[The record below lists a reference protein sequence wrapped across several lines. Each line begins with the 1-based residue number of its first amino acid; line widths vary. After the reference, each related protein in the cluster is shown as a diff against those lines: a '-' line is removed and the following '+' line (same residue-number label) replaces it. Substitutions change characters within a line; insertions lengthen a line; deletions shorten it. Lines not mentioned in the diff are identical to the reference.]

1 MSKKSVLPYGIM
13 FNLAALFGGVSLY
26 LNDKLRSDL
35 EYIVKNNQLKETL
48 YSIHNKSA
56 NRYDKFYGRVEA
68 RNKINKYRKILTSYS
83 GDEVLETGCGTGRNF
98 CFYKKNQNIT
108 AIDYSDNMLNVAK
121 NVLDTKKVNNG
132 EGSDNDIIC
141 ENINL
146 QNVDC
151 EELAK
156 TFGENKFD
164 SIVDIMNFQAYYN
177 PELVLE
183 NMKKVVKNNGKIII
197 ICRGISEYLLIDFF
211 YSIYKPTTIMRYGVD
226 YSKNWKEFFNKD
238 KDLKCLYEDRKN
250 FGKTYLF
257 IFEVNKTNI

>member
-1 MSKKSVLPYGIM
+1 MSILSYGII
-13 FNLAALFGGVSLY
+13 FNLAAFFGGVSLY

-48 YSIHNKSA
+48 HSIHSKSA

-83 GDEVLETGCGTGRNF
+83 GEDILETGCGTGRNF
-98 CFYKKNQNIT
+98 CFYKEFQNVT
-108 AIDYSDNMLNVAK
+108 AIDYSDEMLNYSK
-121 NVLDTKKVNNG
+121 KVLESKEVNNG
-132 EGSDNDIIC
+132 EGSNNEIKC
-141 ENINL
+141 RNINL
-146 QNVDC
+146 KNVDC

-156 TFGENKFD
+156 EFGENKFD
-164 SIVDIMNFQAYYN
+164 SIVDIMNFQAYNN

-183 NMKKVVKNNGKIII
+183 NMKKVVKNKGKLII

-211 YSIYKPTTIMRYGVD
+211 YNIYKPTTIMRYGVD
-226 YSKNWKEFFNKD
+226 YTKNWKEFFSKD
-238 KDLKCLYEDRKN
+238 KELKCLYEDRKN

-257 IFEVNKTNI
+257 IFEVNKLNL